1 MFLFHFGVP
10 FLLQIEA
17 EFKEFSLSAA
27 TIADSVGI
35 SIAGAISIPAHNR
48 ICSLNLKMWMSPVL
62 CENDDCMDILQ
73 HFVSAYDN

>member
-1 MFLFHFGVP
+1 MLIMICFNFILG

-17 EFKEFSLSAA
+17 EFKEFSLAAA

-48 ICSLNLKMWMSPVL
+48 ICSLNLKM
-62 CENDDCMDILQ
+62 
-73 HFVSAYDN
+73 

>member
-1 MFLFHFGVP
+1 MFYFILA

-62 CENDDCMDILQ
+62 CENDDCMNILQ
-73 HFVSAYDN
+73 NFVSAKDD